1 VKAAAASYNFFLR
14 RSPRWMNGYYAGVH
28 LARLPILGGRVV
40 ASWCDD
46 ILEKERPDLVV
57 SVHPI
62 VNFAIAETRE
72 RQRSSV
78 PFAIVLTDPYPP
90 FWRGWAEPRADRTV
104 VPTAEAARRLV
115 ELKINPMRI
124 TVGGMP
130 VSRSFRKRAV
140 EDSCATV
147 RESLGLVAERFTL
160 LLNAGSAGRA
170 TGERV
175 LKELIA
181 APDLH
186 ERLQVVFLGG
196 RNRRLA
202 PRIARLRVPFPVA
215 ALDWT
220 EEVAAVLDISDATF
234 TKAGGLSIAE
244 AMAKGVPVLVDACEG
259 IMPQE
264 RGTARWLE
272 RDRLGWIVRDPADV
286 VRILRDTPRVEWE
299 VRRERARESVKG
311 DGVTIARG
319 LRDLLPPARPAPASS
334 AGKTTLITGATGT
347 LAPFLLHRLM
357 HDADPGRLL
366 CLVRRSDGPECVRR
380 RIAQLCPQCA
390 ERVGKPGFEFVDGDV
405 SVEIPVGGKVDA
417 AWHFASDLRMDPD
430 HADAVR
436 QANLAGTRTV
446 LDFAGRKGATLY
458 YLSTAYV
465 SGTRTGTIA
474 EQELNCG
481 QSFRNAY
488 EESKAHSEQLVRDW
502 MREHP
507 GIVFRPSIVV
517 GDARTGVSLS
527 FQGLYRM
534 IWCLWRLRE
543 RLLIDRL
550 GGGLLPEIVL
560 PLPVSLPVSSA
571 DTPLNIVAAD
581 YVAALMD
588 RLHREPA
595 ALGETFHIV
604 NPEPPSLKELLD
616 VSVRLMGVRGI
627 RLVESGAE
635 AVERLEG
642 DLRRLTQFLGHH
654 VLVYFP
660 YLTGAHPV
668 FDMSRVR
675 EVLGEIP
682 RHPPLDEG
690 SLGRMYRFAL
700 EREFVAV

>member
-14 RSPRWMNGYYAGVH
+14 RSPRWMSGYYAGVH

-46 ILEKERPDLVV
+46 IFEKERPDLIV

-72 RQRSSV
+72 RKGSTV
-78 PFAIVLTDPYPP
+78 PFAIVLTDPHPP
-90 FWRGWAEPRADRTV
+90 FWRGWAERRADRTV

-115 ELKINPMRI
+115 ELKINPHRI

-130 VSRSFRKRAV
+130 VPRSFRKRTPEAV
-140 EDSCATV
+140 CATV
-147 RESLGLVAERFTL
+147 REGLGLRDGRFTL
-160 LLNAGSAGRA
+160 LLNAGSAGRS

-175 LKELIA
+175 LKALIG

-186 ERLQVVFLGG
+186 DRIQVIFLGG

-202 PRIARLRVPFPVA
+202 PRILGLSVPFPVA
-215 ALDWT
+215 ALDWC
-220 EEVAAVLDISDATF
+220 EEVAALLDVSEATF

-259 IMPQE
+259 ILPQE

-286 VRILRDTPRVEWE
+286 VRLLRETPQVEWE

-311 DGVTIARG
+311 DGNTIARG
-319 LRDLLPPARPAPASS
+319 LMDLLPAPRAAA
-334 AGKTTLITGATGT
+334 AGRSEKTTLVTGATGT

-357 HDADPGRLL
+357 HEGDPGRLV

-380 RIAQLCPQCA
+380 RIAQLCPDCA
-390 ERVGKPGFEFVDGDV
+390 GRVGKPGFEFVDGDV
-405 SVEIPVGGKVDA
+405 SVAIPHEGKVDA
-417 AWHFASDLRMDPD
+417 IWHFASDLRMDPD

-436 QANLAGTRTV
+436 QANLSGTRTV

-474 EQELNCG
+474 EQELDCG
-481 QSFRNAY
+481 QDFRNAY
-488 EESKAHSEQLVRDW
+488 EESKAHSERLVRDW
-502 MREHP
+502 MRDHP
-507 GIVFRPSIVV
+507 GMVFRPSIVV

-527 FQGLYRM
+527 FQGLYRV

-543 RLLIDRL
+543 RLLMN
-550 GGGLLPEIVL
+550 GGGRHLAPEIVL
-560 PLPVSLPVSSA
+560 PLPVSLPVSSTE
-571 DTPLNIVAAD
+571 TPLNIVAAD
-581 YVAALMD
+581 YVAELMD

-604 NPEPPSLKELLD
+604 NPEPPSLQELLD
-616 VSVRLMGVRGI
+616 VSVRLMGVGGI
-627 RLVESGAE
+627 RLVESAA
-635 AVERLEG
+635 AVEKLEE

-675 EVLGEIP
+675 KVLGEIP
-682 RHPPLDEG
+682 EHPPLDERT
-690 SLGRMYRFAL
+690 LGKMYRFAL
-700 EREFVAV
+700 DREFVAV